1 MVTTLLV
8 LIAVNLIGYLVVYLL
23 LREKVRRASSAQ
35 AAVSEVREE
44 VNRLIVELN
53 QTADRNV
60 ALLEDRIAGLAEL
73 LSKADKK
80 MGLLRRE
87 SEKHDMGAQVYG
99 RIIDSR
105 PEAPSRPGAPARPE
119 AKART
124 APEAPGE
131 PDFMGAGMTK
141 AMVRFESLPDMNTGV
156 VMAIFCLA
164 SFPPVMKRNRR
175 MKLPSSEL
183 PLVAIGVSTTASDG

>member
-131 PDFMGAGMTK
+131 PDFMGAGRTE
-141 AMVRFESLPDMNTGV
+141 ALDVRQQVIALHRAGFSASL
-156 VMAIFCLA
+156 IA
-164 SFPPVMKRNRR
+164 SRVGAPLGEVELIISLERR
-175 MKLPSSEL
+175 KGS
-183 PLVAIGVSTTASDG
+183 A